1 MLDAWRRTAVAG
13 VLLLSA
19 GASAAATFTVTK
31 GADTLDGACDADCS
45 LREAVAAANADPG
58 ADTIVLGP
66 GVFTLSRPGR
76 GEDAA
81 SLGDLDLLGVVRIR
95 GAGAAQTIVDG
106 GGEDRVFDVH
116 AGEAEITDLT
126 VRGGRAAVGF
136 VAALDGGGIR
146 NLGHLT
152 LARVLVTGNTSA
164 NHGGGVVNLDQLTIA
179 DSTIAGNSAIIG
191 GGIASLLGTI
201 ELVNATLSGNHAEV
215 AGGLYGQGE
224 GFDSQPSSTV
234 AHTTITGNTAE
245 SAAGT
250 FFPVG
255 SAPGFARFDP
265 ELDHTLIAGNLA
277 QDRCECGFEYDA
289 DFNLL
294 ALLCLDCSLVLPPAL
309 GLTPLGEYGGPTPT
323 HALLPGSPAI
333 DTGAA
338 SCLGTD
344 QRGRPRPADG
354 NGDGVERCDIGAVEA
369 AAGECLTGGN
379 VLCLLDGRFR
389 VTARFS
395 TADGASGDAQATA
408 LTAETGYFWFFD
420 PANVEL
426 LAKMLDAC
434 TTFDRF
440 WVFLAGLTDVE
451 VAIEVLDTLTGV
463 RRSYGNPLGRP
474 FAPQFDTDAFAD
486 CP

>member
-1 MLDAWRRTAVAG
+1 MFDAWRWIAVAG

-19 GASAAATFTVTK
+19 RASAAATFTVTT
-31 GADTLDGACDADCS
+31 ATDTLDGACDADCS
-45 LREAVAAANADPG
+45 LREAVAAANAVSG

-66 GVFTLSRPGR
+66 GVFTLSRPGHA
-76 GEDAA
+76 EDAA
-81 SLGDLDLLGVVRIR
+81 SLGDLDLLDIVRIR

-106 GGEDRVFDVH
+106 GGVDRVFDVH
-116 AGEAEITDLT
+116 ADEAEITDLT
-126 VRGGRAAVGF
+126 VRGGLAAVGF
-136 VAALDGGGIR
+136 IAALDGGGIR
-146 NLGHLT
+146 NLGRLT
-152 LARVLVTGNTSA
+152 LARVVVTGNTSA
-164 NHGGGVVNLDQLTIA
+164 NHGGGVVNLDRLTIA
-179 DSTIAGNSAIIG
+179 DSTIAGNSATIG

-201 ELVNATLSGNHAEV
+201 ELVNTTLSGNHAEV

-224 GFDSQPSSTV
+224 GFDSQPGGTV

-245 SAAGT
+245 SFAGT

-255 SAPGFARFDP
+255 VEPGFARFDP
-265 ELDHTLIAGNLA
+265 EFDHTLIAGNLA
-277 QDRCECGFEYDA
+277 QDECECGFEVDA
-289 DFNLL
+289 GFNLL
-294 ALLCLDCSLVLPPAL
+294 AVLCGDCSLVLPPAL
-309 GLTPLGEYGGPTPT
+309 GLAPLGEHGGPTLT

-333 DTGAA
+333 DSGAA

-369 AAGECLTGGN
+369 AAGECLTGGD

-389 VTARFS
+389 VSARFS
-395 TADGASGDAQATA
+395 TAAGASGDAQAVA
-408 LTAETGYFWFFD
+408 LTQETGYFWFFH

-426 LAKMLDAC
+426 LAKLLDAC
-434 TTFDRF
+434 SAFERF

-451 VAIEVLDTLTGV
+451 VTIEVLDTHTGV
-463 RRSYGNPLGRP
+463 RRSYSSPQGRP
-474 FAPQFDTDAFAD
+474 FAPQFDTDAFAG